1 MKQTYSNYYAK
12 YREDNRL
19 GKSWGKAGYAT
30 YDMDRKKEM
39 LDYAFWRAEKEM
51 EAARAER
58 RRLEAKKTQQQR
70 DLLISDCSCHAF
82 SDPAGTDCPERQNRK

>member
-12 YREDNRL
+12 DREDNSR
-19 GKSWGKAGYAT
+19 GKSWDKSRDAIYA
-30 YDMDRKKEM
+30 MDRKKEM

-58 RRLEAKKTQQQR
+58 RRLEAKKTQRQR
-70 DLLISDCSCHAF
+70 DLLISDCICHAF